1 MSADKPDAKK
11 PDDKKAAAPAAGGG
25 GEAAEISARVTQY
38 QEEITALEKEV
49 KILEGKFNNR
59 NPQVIAA
66 IKADNDVLKARL
78 KNIQTAYFALTMD
91 ALLPRT
97 VDDFKTRNEALR
109 LASIAFFEKLKL
121 DPNLWKSIASS

>member
-1 MSADKPDAKK
+1 MSADKPDTKK
-11 PDDKKAAAPAAGGG
+11 TDDKKAAAPAAGGG

-66 IKADNDVLKARL
+66 IKADNDILRARL
-78 KNIQTAYFALTMD
+78 KNIQTAYFALSMD
-91 ALLPRT
+91 AFLPRT
-97 VDDFKTRNEALR
+97 VEDFKTRNEALR